1 MTPTDPQG
9 AGETRVEWRNVY
21 REVRTHDVRASRFT
35 HRSREQADRAARDAT
50 APRIAIER
58 IETTITRIP
67 VREEGV

>member
-1 MTPTDPQG
+1 VTPTDPQG

-21 REVRTHDVRASRFT
+21 REASGVRASHFT
-35 HRSREQADRAARDAT
+35 HLSREQADQSARYAT

-58 IETTITRIP
+58 IETHITRIP